1 MLAQYGEN
9 PILQR
14 KTYQWVVRFKIDKAS
29 VTDEDHL
36 GHPTTSQMAENAEHV
51 NALVQGMR

>member
-1 MLAQYGEN
+1 
-9 PILQR
+9 
-14 KTYQWVVRFKIDKAS
+14 VVRFKIDKAS